1 MSSGSA
7 AARRRRGHRG
17 LPTCR
22 ELVRAPELAIL
33 AVVENAIDVA
43 IVALVAAQPELQPAA
58 DQRDDVD
65 SSVAVAADHLI
76 AAAQALAAAVATYRV
91 ALRDRR
97 DDELPF

>member
-1 MSSGSA
+1 
-7 AARRRRGHRG
+7 
-17 LPTCR
+17 LPTVG
-22 ELVRAPELAIL
+22 ELVVAPELAIL
-33 AVVENAIDVA
+33 AALDDVIDLAI
-43 IVALVAAQPELQPAA
+43 IALVAAQPELQPAA
-58 DQRDDVD
+58 DQRDDAE